1 MPGRKVI
8 GKRSHAKGASKGLRW
23 AKGHSCESNPTTRK
37 YRDQA
42 SSQFLHPV
50 SENPLFTVKNVA
62 AHQAEDAIDIDEDI
76 TSEVGTLSL
85 SDVSCGTGLNSV
97 STLKSLSSAWS
108 NVSTN
113 AFDKFLKKFRSDS
126 HVHKEMLSILASSSE
141 VINDAGGK
149 LTETGFFATFVT
161 LLDNCQPDQYQPVMS
176 LVCIIMGRVPH
187 SVLKLRFSDIYPKI
201 GTILSY
207 AIQNNNDL
215 LMRTCVEAL
224 MKLIRVQDKI
234 NLEDDKELQALMY
247 MVLKCT
253 LHEKPKVRRKSRI
266 AVKRLVSTNDST
278 NNSMTKLVLGWI
290 LDQLA
295 CFPTCETKV
304 VADALG
310 LLLSIW
316 TSVTSISKPGAKKLF
331 EGVLRVMSS
340 GDAAIMKIGFS
351 FFIEVFENFTAVAE
365 CDPQDELFSKLIV
378 AVWEVQPDIRN
389 TDSFVLWLRCVM
401 SGLVRLRQGPSDF
414 DLSYLPSL
422 LEVSAP
428 LWITNHGQTVA
439 KIFQEYFPHLITETI
454 SKTVLE
460 KCFRTLSKSLL
471 TIPPNL
477 FALQILES
485 ILDCINTELYC
496 GSAQDIFLQ
505 LIPLRNSQ
513 GVLSALGK
521 FIRAFG
527 VHQIWA
533 STDAAT
539 RWLIVLPLLN
549 ENLTDSQ
556 ISFWKDEIYP
566 GIGTKTKVDVGWAS
580 LAGFCRN
587 PKDPENFPAEL
598 VGKCIVEKTNIRL
611 PALAALRQFVEWPQC
626 EEMCKKYCKNY
637 LPILFNLYIK
647 TKPDKETL
655 RGHGDAVG
663 TTIQKYLEHCEP
675 TFISELTNR
684 ALDKMTKE
692 VNEAGSPIFD
702 LVAFLAIHVTEP
714 ELQEKI
720 LETTV
725 KKWVKTED
733 SKRAYRIMTALS
745 KNKQLSHDVL
755 VKLLDTLKQTPAET
769 KSNAA
774 ALRLECMTV
783 LTIMNP
789 QWLKDFLL
797 EVIINILSVNAKAKK
812 LACGYVQNFS
822 KYLNESGQNI
832 DSVSE
837 VIQVGLASPIPL
849 MVSCTLQFAY
859 MIYKELKPESPNHL
873 ILNRCLDLLLSHPDP
888 FVWKYSM
895 QFLSLNLQLF
905 KGVLGPLATQLGTI
919 VSDPKYP
926 KSDSTKLLARMIKVF
941 GALGVKAIVP
951 DPEDSKMRN
960 RIKNICKK
968 LREKKKSKDEKKE
981 RGGDEEEDDD
991 ESGDEMDIDVRI
1003 SNKKA
1008 PLVMKEGVVDFLNP
1022 SDVAKSL
1029 INERPMRQEDD
1040 FKMSKDGKLIIDI
1053 EDSKNKRKRSAP
1065 DDSDDDEED
1074 YASDDDNERKEKAN
1088 KGKSSA
1094 VSMKSN
1100 RSKFSVKSFKSSG
1113 SASSKRSLGKS
1124 SKSKQGKPSKEN
1136 KKGDGEMQ
1144 RKKNKR
1150 FKSSPSVKSSSSKK
1164 SRKSSAA
1171 STFRLR
1177 M

>member
-1 MPGRKVI
+1 MPGRKAP
-8 GKRSHAKGASKGLRW
+8 GSRSHAKGASKGLRW

-37 YRDQA
+37 HRDQA

-62 AHQAEDAIDIDEDI
+62 AHQAEGDGSDMEEDL

-97 STLKSLSSAWS
+97 STLRSLSSAWS
-108 NVSTN
+108 KCSTN
-113 AFDKFLKKFRSDS
+113 AFDKFLKKFKSNS

-149 LTETGFFATFVT
+149 LSETGFFATFVT
-161 LLDNCQPDQYQPVMS
+161 LLDSCPPDQYQPVMS
-176 LVCIIMGRVPH
+176 LVGIIIRRVPH
-187 SVLKLRFSDIYPKI
+187 SVLKLRFTDIYPKI
-201 GTILSY
+201 GVILTF

-215 LMRTCVEAL
+215 LMRTCVDTL
-224 MKLIRVQDKI
+224 MNLIRVQDQL
-234 NLEDDKELQALMY
+234 NLEDDKELQALMF

-266 AVKRLVSTNDST
+266 AVKHLVSNDST
-278 NNSMTKLVLGWI
+278 NNSMSKLVLGWI
-290 LDQLA
+290 LEKLSL
-295 CFPTCETKV
+295 FPTCDTKV

-316 TSVTSISKPGAKKLF
+316 KSVTSISKPGAKKLF

-340 GDAAIMKIGFS
+340 GDSAIMKIGFS

-365 CDPQDELFSKLIV
+365 CDPQDQLFSRLIV
-378 AVWEVQPDIRN
+378 AVWEVQPDNRN
-389 TDSFVLWLRCVM
+389 TDSFVLWLRCIL

-414 DLSYLPSL
+414 DLSYLPQL
-422 LEVSAP
+422 LEVSCP
-428 LWITNHGQTVA
+428 LWITNHGKTIAQ
-439 KIFQEYFPHLITETI
+439 IFKEYFPHLITDTT
-454 SKTVLE
+454 SKAVLE
-460 KCFRTLSKSLL
+460 KCFRTLSKNLL
-471 TIPPNL
+471 TVPPNL

-485 ILDCINTELYC
+485 LLECITAEQYC

-513 GVLSALGK
+513 GVLPALGK

-527 VHQIWA
+527 VNQIWT
-533 STDAAT
+533 STDQAT
-539 RWLIVLPLLN
+539 RWLVVLPLLN
-549 ENLTDSQ
+549 DNLNDSE
-556 ISFWKDEIYP
+556 ISFWKEEIYP
-566 GIGTKTKVDVGWAS
+566 GIGTKAKLDAGWAS

-598 VGKCIVEKTNIRL
+598 IGKVIVEKPNIRL

-626 EEMCKKYCKNY
+626 AEMCNKYSKNY

-647 TKPDKETL
+647 TKPEVETL
-655 RGHGDAVG
+655 PGHGDAVG
-663 TTIQKYLEHCEP
+663 ATIQKYLEHCDP
-675 TFISELTNR
+675 AFVLELANR
-684 ALDKMTKE
+684 ALDKLTKE
-692 VNEAGSPIFD
+692 VNEAGSPVFD
-702 LVAFLAIHVTEP
+702 LVAFLAVHVAEH

-720 LETTV
+720 LDSTV

-745 KNKQLSHDVL
+745 KNKNLSHDVL

-783 LTIMNP
+783 ITIMNP
-789 QWLKDFLL
+789 QWLKEFLL

-812 LACGYVQNFS
+812 LACAYVLKFS
-822 KYLNESGQNI
+822 KYLNDSGQNI
-832 DSVSE
+832 DIVAD
-837 VIQVGLASPIPL
+837 VIQVGLGSPIAL

-859 MIYKELKPESPNHL
+859 MVYRELKPESPNHI
-873 ILNRCLDLLLSHPDP
+873 ILNRSIDLLLTHPDP
-888 FVWKYSM
+888 SVWKYSM
-895 QFLSLNLQLF
+895 QFLSLNLQLY
-905 KGVLGPLATQLGTI
+905 KGVLGPQATQLGAI

-941 GALGVKAIVP
+941 GPVGVKAIVP
-951 DPEDSKMRN
+951 DAEDSKMRN

-968 LREKKKSKDEKKE
+968 LREKKSKEEKKE
-981 RGGDEEEDDD
+981 HGDEDEDDE
-991 ESGDEMDIDVRI
+991 ESGDEMDIDVRM
-1003 SNKKA
+1003 SNKA

-1029 INERPMRQEDD
+1029 INERPLRQEDD
-1040 FKMSKDGKLIIDI
+1040 FKMSEDGKLIIDI

-1074 YASDDDNERKEKAN
+1074 YISDDDDNNETMKKAT
-1088 KGKSSA
+1088 KSKSSA
-1094 VSMKSN
+1094 ASMKSSK
-1100 RSKFSVKSFKSSG
+1100 SKFSVKSFKSS
-1113 SASSKRSLGKS
+1113 ASSKRSTGKS
-1124 SKSKQGKPSKEN
+1124 PKSKGKPSKEN
-1136 KKGDGEMQ
+1136 SKKRGDGEIQ
-1144 RKKNKR
+1144 RKTNKR
-1150 FKSSPSVKSSSSKK
+1150 FKSSSSVKSSSSKK
-1164 SRKSSAA
+1164 TRKSSAA

-1177 M
+1177 L